1 MCVGKGRE
9 WGSPFISLITTT
21 EQNTEKQANRYSDND
36 GARSN
41 VPRREWMP
49 LNQSGEVRSCWMHSA
64 AALQQHSGWEHPPA
78 AAQHTLPGPEQL
90 PSPGHRAA
98 APVAAVG
105 IKWLS
110 NLCRLSVLIL
120 AVIFAFDS
128 SLWTSLNWITK
139 IIAEVSGGCENSS
152 RIFFLVTSCQ
162 RSLHS
167 KGDPNIR
174 HCTLRNMHL
183 SNDVCVSGTTR
194 YPSFSI
200 CLFI

>member
-49 LNQSGEVRSCWMHSA
+49 LNQSREVRSCWMHSA
-64 AALQQHSGWEHPPA
+64 AALQQRSGWEHPPA

-105 IKWLS
+105 ISRWS
-110 NLCRLSVLIL
+110 
-120 AVIFAFDS
+120 
-128 SLWTSLNWITK
+128 WT
-139 IIAEVSGGCENSS
+139 
-152 RIFFLVTSCQ
+152 
-162 RSLHS
+162 
-167 KGDPNIR
+167 
-174 HCTLRNMHL
+174 HCTLLCVMGLGSFL
-183 SNDVCVSGTTR
+183 SRGPPGRTAPCDPCTKIAWSLRGV
-194 YPSFSI
+194 I
-200 CLFI
+200 CRRLGPGSEMSMPMKRVT